1 MCEYCMYDISSK
13 YSEEGEEVRT
23 PEQILIDR
31 QILSGRLKVLLKEL
45 YETDLQ
51 QEIEKVK
58 AELKE
63 LEKEEKEVFEQMRNR
78 AQKGEIVN
86 GEVEFK

>member
-1 MCEYCMYDISSK
+1 MKGGGGM
-13 YSEEGEEVRT
+13 RT
-23 PEQILIDR
+23 SEQIIIDR
-31 QILSGRLKVLLKEL
+31 QILNNRKNILLKEL

-58 AELKE
+58 TELKE
-63 LEKEEKEVFEQMRNR
+63 LDKEEKEVFEHMRDR

-86 GEVEFK
+86 GEAD